1 MHRNRL
7 VLFTLALLLLGAGV
21 GCAHYTPRIDPDDR
35 LDPQSAYLYG
45 RFRIDAKD
53 SVLGMDS
60 HESMGFA
67 FKCENGSDYTIRF
80 SNRRPLQV
88 IRIKPSRCEF
98 VEIVCTDADGVLLKR
113 LPVAPG
119 TLHDRQFLPGRGYYL
134 GDFYAK
140 ATVQTT
146 PVLFATRIR
155 WRWGITDVQ
164 NNYQVTTE
172 IMKEKFS
179 NLSRLPTEDRMLG
192 P

>member
-1 MHRNRL
+1 MHRHHFI
-7 VLFTLALLLLGAGV
+7 LFALALLLLEAGV

-35 LDPQSAYLYG
+35 LDPRSAYLYG
-45 RFRIDAKD
+45 RFRIEVKD

-80 SNRRPLQV
+80 SNRKPLQV

-98 VEIVCTDADGVLLKR
+98 VEIVCTDADGVMLKR
-113 LPVAPG
+113 VPVAPG
-119 TLHDRQFLPGRGYYL
+119 ALHNRQFLPGRGYYL

-140 ATVQTT
+140 ANVQTT
-146 PVLFATRIR
+146 WELATRIR
-155 WRWGITDVQ
+155 WHWGITDVQ

-172 IMKEKFS
+172 IMKEKFR
-179 NLSRLPTEDRMLG
+179 NLLRLPTEDRMLG
-192 P
+192 Q